1 VTKSNLAANLW
12 ADSISGGIRESNQIP
27 NASNEP
33 HGKFKSFEDEVI
45 AKVNPSAST
54 VESAEPELTSLRQE
68 VENLKQQLSAQDT
81 SQANSES
88 LKTQVKNL
96 KLELCQSEITAQA
109 LAQSL
114 QSQLQHNWEQQQH
127 ELITSVAKLRALD
140 QERLEQQT
148 SQIQELHQQKLVL
161 ETAKQELN
169 DNLEAALLN
178 LAQNAKALQK
188 MQSGNGNSNR
198 DAKNISLQSVLE
210 QSIRSLQ
217 NEYTASQNRIKDL
230 ETQIGELQE
239 QILQQSA
246 QAIEYEAA
254 IQHWKEKCLIHQ
266 NHALQLSVALERF
279 IDGKDIPKI
288 GESPKVDLPSFL
300 VRPRP

>member
-161 ETAKQELN
+161 ETARQELN
-169 DNLEAALLN
+169 DNLEAAL
-178 LAQNAKALQK
+178 AL
-188 MQSGNGNSNR
+188 
-198 DAKNISLQSVLE
+198 
-210 QSIRSLQ
+210 IR
-217 NEYTASQNRIKDL
+217 N
-230 ETQIGELQE
+230 
-239 QILQQSA
+239 
-246 QAIEYEAA
+246 
-254 IQHWKEKCLIHQ
+254 
-266 NHALQLSVALERF
+266 
-279 IDGKDIPKI
+279 
-288 GESPKVDLPSFL
+288 
-300 VRPRP
+300 